1 MPVTTPAI
9 NAVSTG
15 TLTTALTNAFIT
27 PVAMDLYTETT
38 PNGFPLTV
46 TNLKFKLASLYIY
59 VTTIAGATTLT
70 LQLSSDAA
78 GDRMLI
84 PATTATL
91 VTGFTTAAK
100 GSVVLRADV
109 DMSLITDKV
118 YYTLKTD
125 AGTCTLDEI
134 IVCFDKGV

>member
-1 MPVTTPAI
+1 MPVTTPQI

-15 TLTTALTNAFIT
+15 TLTTALSNAFIT
-27 PVAMDLYTETT
+27 PVPLDLHSETT

-46 TNLKFKLASLYIY
+46 TNLKFKLSAFYIY

-70 LQLSSDAA
+70 LQISSDAD

-100 GSVVLRADV
+100 GSIVLRADV
-109 DMSLITDKV
+109 DTSLITDKI

-125 AGTCTLDEI
+125 AGTCVLDEL
-134 IVCFDKGV
+134 IVCFDR